1 MTQSL
6 SAKNC
11 LNLRSKN
18 DTLSIIMF
26 RFISLLGLSLAL
38 HFISALSLNWVP
50 NPKSI
55 DRETVVVELVDQ
67 NKTAENQS
75 DFEKPVVKNT
85 TETPASE
92 MKNPA
97 EFVAEKNQRFEKQT
111 KAQKLGVF
119 RNADTKTQKGQ
130 KKIASDQP
138 QQTNNSDD
146 GVPEFAKVLQNQ
158 VAQTQASSV
167 PFELPEDIAQGAA
180 TNLNAD
186 AHIYA
191 SFYNRVIELF
201 YVRWA
206 ERLDAIWSHLST
218 DFKRQLSGKSW
229 TTDVEI
235 WLDSTGVYQK
245 GFITKKSGYAPFD
258 QAGINAFRSA
268 QFFPNPPKAK
278 VEADGV
284 IRLRYRISVHT
295 R

>member
-1 MTQSL
+1 
-6 SAKNC
+6 
-11 LNLRSKN
+11 
-18 DTLSIIMF
+18 MF

-38 HFISALSLNWVP
+38 HFISALSLSWVP
-50 NPKSI
+50 APKSA
-55 DRETVVVELVDQ
+55 DQQTVVVELVES
-67 NKTAENQS
+67 KPVAENQP

-85 TETPASE
+85 KETPASE
-92 MKNPA
+92 IKTPA
-97 EFVAEKNQRFEKQT
+97 DFVAEKTQRFEQQT
-111 KAQKLGVF
+111 RAQKLGVF
-119 RNADTKTQKGQ
+119 RNAESKTQLGQ

-138 QQTNNSDD
+138 APATNFDND
-146 GVPEFAKVLQNQ
+146 VPEFAKALQNQ
-158 VAQTQASSV
+158 AAQSQASSV
-167 PFELPEDIAQGAA
+167 PFELPADIAQGAA

-206 ERLDAIWSHLST
+206 ERLDTIWSHLSA

-235 WLDSTGVYQK
+235 WLDATGVYKK
-245 GFITKKSGYAPFD
+245 GFITKKSGYTPFD
-258 QAGINAFRSA
+258 QAGISAFRNA

-284 IRLRYRISVHT
+284 IRLRYRISVNT

>member
-119 RNADTKTQKGQ
+119 RNAD
-130 KKIASDQP
+130 
-138 QQTNNSDD
+138 
-146 GVPEFAKVLQNQ
+146 V
-158 VAQTQASSV
+158 SV
-167 PFELPEDIAQGAA
+167 VF
-180 TNLNAD
+180 
-186 AHIYA
+186 
-191 SFYNRVIELF
+191 F
-201 YVRWA
+201 
-206 ERLDAIWSHLST
+206 
-218 DFKRQLSGKSW
+218 
-229 TTDVEI
+229 TT
-235 WLDSTGVYQK
+235 
-245 GFITKKSGYAPFD
+245 GFSKSGWF
-258 QAGINAFRSA
+258 SA
-268 QFFPNPPKAK
+268 VLF
-278 VEADGV
+278 
-284 IRLRYRISVHT
+284 
-295 R
+295 